1 MTARSPLLTTPPH
14 AVELAI
20 KRLGADLRTARM
32 RRNLTAAEV
41 AEKIAVGPKAVLD
54 AERGKPS
61 SGIAIYVALLWAY
74 DLLDS
79 MDAVADPA
87 HDERGLTLAGVHERK
102 RPRRRKGLNDD
113 F

>member
-1 MTARSPLLTTPPH
+1 MMAQSPLLTTPPH
-14 AVELAI
+14 AVELTI

-32 RRNLTAAEV
+32 RRNLTVAEV
-41 AEKIAVGPKAVLD
+41 AEKIAVGPKVILD

-61 SGIAIYVALLWAY
+61 SAIAIYVALLWAY

-87 HDERGLTLAGVHERK
+87 RDDRGQTLAGDRERK